1 MQYKRRRIDAQSS
14 SEPHDP
20 CSIKHKKP
28 LEALLKVQNVLF
40 FFFVMQV
47 DFQKDL
53 SNIVFCFLCLH
64 SFPATGWQK
73 IPSKQSEEKDEA
85 HTLDNQ
91 QEKSS
96 SLNYMLIGEAKEN
109 HVQNVAES
117 AKEDIP
123 TELIQSKIIFTE
135 SKRTTFSGFQNT
147 SIQELVHKI
156 YFSSCQQ
163 WHS

>member
-1 MQYKRRRIDAQSS
+1 
-14 SEPHDP
+14 
-20 CSIKHKKP
+20 
-28 LEALLKVQNVLF
+28 
-40 FFFVMQV
+40 MQV
-47 DFQKDL
+47 DFQKDS
-53 SNIVFCFLCLH
+53 SNIVFCFRVCILFL
-64 SFPATGWQK
+64 QQEDKK
-73 IPSKQSEEKDEA
+73 IPSKQGEEKDEV

-96 SLNYMLIGEAKEN
+96 NLNYMLIGEAKEN

-135 SKRTTFSGFQNT
+135 SKQTTFSGFQNT